1 MSICPLP
8 FQHPPDGADASYVAD
23 DAANLNVGKINVAE
37 KAKDS
42 TRIGQVHDKSGTF
55 RH

>member
-1 MSICPLP
+1 LP

-23 DAANLNVGKINVAE
+23 DAANLNVGKISVAE
-37 KAKDS
+37 KAKVS
-42 TRIGQVHDKSGTF
+42 KQVEQVYDKSGTF